1 MRRIL
6 LDTSAYSL
14 LFKGHPVVAETAR
27 LADQVCL
34 NPIVLGEL
42 RTGFQLGS
50 RAEKNEKDL
59 EEYLDLPRVSVL
71 QVDEETSRRYAMLKS
86 HLQRHGTPMAA
97 NDLWI
102 ASTALQHGL
111 ELVTADSDFSR
122 IPGLLLTP
130 LN

>member
-1 MRRIL
+1 MRRVL

-14 LFKGHPVVAETAR
+14 LFKGHSAVAEVAR
-27 LADQVCL
+27 IADQVCL

-42 RTGFQLGS
+42 RTGFQLGN
-50 RAEKNEKDL
+50 RTAENEKDL
-59 EEYLDLPRVSVL
+59 LDYLDLSRVRIL
-71 QVDEETSRRYAMLKS
+71 PVDEETSRRYALLKS
-86 HLQRHGTPMAA
+86 HLKRQGTPVAA

-122 IPGLLLTP
+122 IPGLLLT
-130 LN
+130 LL

>member
-1 MRRIL
+1 MRRVL

-14 LFKGHPVVAETAR
+14 ALRGHDKAQSAAQT
-27 LADQVCL
+27 ADQVFL
-34 NPIVLGEL
+34 NPVILGEL
-42 RTGFQLGS
+42 RAGFLSGT
-50 RAEKNEKDL
+50 RASENEGEL
-59 EEYLDLPRVSVL
+59 QELLASPRCRVL
-71 QVDEETSRRYAMLKS
+71 SIDEETSRRYAMLKS
-86 HLQRHGTPMAA
+86 HLKRQGKPVSA

-130 LN
+130 L